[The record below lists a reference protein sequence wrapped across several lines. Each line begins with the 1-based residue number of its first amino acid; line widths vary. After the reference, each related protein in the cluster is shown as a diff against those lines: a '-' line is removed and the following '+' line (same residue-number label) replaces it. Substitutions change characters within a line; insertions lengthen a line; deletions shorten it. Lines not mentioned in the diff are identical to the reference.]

1 LSVRGSAP
9 KRYRVSL
16 INPPS
21 AAGTLAN
28 REGAAGL
35 GTVYTGDRT
44 FLYPPHT
51 LASVAATLHKAG
63 HEVHLTD
70 AVVDELSPDALYAD
84 VIGVFVSCAS
94 LEADLT
100 FLQSLHNVS
109 SARLVALGPA
119 MRFVGPQVLA
129 RARVDV
135 WVGESEGFA
144 AEALVALKAAP
155 GARTPRI
162 WGAAEVQAVGCDAD
176 GWVTDLDAL
185 PFPAW
190 DLLPVEQHTLLT
202 VLASRGCPERCAYCP
217 YAAAQGHHF
226 RARSLESILGE
237 LAWLGERF
245 RPARIVFRD
254 PVFAYDYQ
262 RVLTLCE
269 GILKRRLR
277 LRWECESRPEHLDI
291 DLLRLMQRAG
301 CQWVK
306 VGLETTD
313 AGLLQRLRRVN
324 SAEEAAAYL
333 RHVAQVVNACAEIG
347 LNCRVFVMAG
357 LPGQDLIMA
366 DGTRRFLT
374 TLRPAALNV
383 KGYDAY
389 PGLPVKTADSADAA
403 AQLQALQQAQV
414 DIQGAHATP
423 GPLARGKRWLRGILP
438 CLLDKTRR
446 GGRHA

>member
-1 LSVRGSAP
+1 
-9 KRYRVSL
+9 VSL

-21 AAGTLAN
+21 APGTLAN
-28 REGAAGL
+28 REGAAGM
-35 GTVYTGDRT
+35 GTVYTGDKT

-51 LASVAATLHKAG
+51 LASVAATLRGAG
-63 HEVHLTD
+63 HEVHLAD

-94 LEADLT
+94 LDADLA
-100 FLQSLHNVS
+100 FLQSLHKQS

-119 MRFVGPQVLA
+119 MRFVGPQVLE

-144 AEALVALKAAP
+144 AEALVALKAAS
-155 GARTPRI
+155 GARAPHI
-162 WGAAEVQAVGCDAD
+162 WSAAEVQAAGCDAD
-176 GWVTDLDAL
+176 GWVKDLDAL

-190 DLLPVEQHTLLT
+190 DLLPVQQHTLLT
-202 VLASRGCPERCAYCP
+202 VLASRGCPDRCAYCP

-226 RARSLESILGE
+226 RSRSVESVLGE

-254 PVFAYDYQ
+254 PVFAYSHQ

-306 VGLETTD
+306 VGLETTN
-313 AGLLQRLRRVN
+313 AGLLQRLGRVN

-333 RHVAQVVNACAEIG
+333 RHVAQVVDACAEIG
-347 LNCRVFVMAG
+347 LYCRLFVMAG
-357 LPGQDLIMA
+357 LPGQDVAMA
-366 DGTRRFLT
+366 DGTRQFLT

-383 KGYDAY
+383 KGYDSY
-389 PGLPVKTADSADAA
+389 PGLPVETAASADAD
-403 AQLQALQQAQV
+403 AQLQVLQQAQA
-414 DIQGAHATP
+414 DIQRARSTP
-423 GPLARGKRWLRGILP
+423 GPLARSKRWLRGVLP
-438 CLLDKTRR
+438 GLVDKTRR
-446 GGRHA
+446 GGRHG